1 MRDDVLIDSE
11 TFLVIDFVNIKIKLA
26 QSFKYA
32 YRDKVYIRVFICVS
46 VYVYEYLFV
55 LCFSKKWLGMFAS
68 VFN

>member
-32 YRDKVYIRVFICVS
+32 YRDKVYIRVCLYYVS
-46 VYVYEYLFV
+46 Q
-55 LCFSKKWLGMFAS
+55 KNG
-68 VFN
+68 